1 MEPLWMLY
9 ANDDDTACGSR
20 AVARD
25 WQNLFNLVLP
35 LLRRPEWKFP
45 RLWPKADAPAT
56 NLG

>member
-1 MEPLWMLY
+1 MLY